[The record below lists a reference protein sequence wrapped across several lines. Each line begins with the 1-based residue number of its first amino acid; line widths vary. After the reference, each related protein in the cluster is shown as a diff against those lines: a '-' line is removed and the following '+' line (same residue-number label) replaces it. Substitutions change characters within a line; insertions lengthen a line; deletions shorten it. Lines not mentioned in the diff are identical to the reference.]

1 MPYLPEVGNVSWDFI
16 RADRAAQEYDER
28 LRFRVHPENGQYT
41 IFIRQPDGKP
51 DYPILG
57 FAYEIPHPD
66 HVKKELYRTD
76 TIRHGEEM
84 LDKLNAHNDAIRFQN
99 EVSFRGVANESAMR
113 IEHALRKGGM
123 INSGHVSVRKTG
135 SK

>member
-1 MPYLPEVGNVSWDFI
+1 MPYLPEVGNVSWEFI

-41 IFIRQPDGKP
+41 VFIRQPNGQP

-57 FAYEIPHPD
+57 FAYEVPHPD
-66 HVKKELYRTD
+66 FVKSELYRTD
-76 TIRHGEEM
+76 TLRHGNEM
-84 LDKLNAHNDAIRFQN
+84 LDKLNKHNDDIRRANDIRF
-99 EVSFRGVANESAMR
+99 GAVANESAAR

-123 INSGHVSVRKTG
+123 INSGHVSTRVRVKN
-135 SK
+135 

>member
-1 MPYLPEVGNVSWDFI
+1 MPYLPEVGNVSWEFI

-57 FAYEIPHPD
+57 FGYEIPHPD
-66 HVKKELYRTD
+66 RVKADLYRTD
-76 TIRHGEEM
+76 TLRHGEEM
-84 LDKLNAHNDAIRFQN
+84 LDKLNAHNDSIRLQN
-99 EVSFRGVANESAMR
+99 EIAFRGVANESAQR
-113 IEHALRKGGM
+113 LEHALRTGGM
-123 INSGHVSVRKTG
+123 INSGHVSTRKIG
-135 SK
+135 KK